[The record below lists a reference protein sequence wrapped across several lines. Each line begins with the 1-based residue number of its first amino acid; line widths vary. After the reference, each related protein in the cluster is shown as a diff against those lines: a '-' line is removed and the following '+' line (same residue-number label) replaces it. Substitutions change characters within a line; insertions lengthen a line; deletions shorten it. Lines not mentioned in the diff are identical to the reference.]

1 LDVSGGTKLVYK
13 VSYEKYE
20 EIYEDP
26 EELNAIKKLIETIVL
41 KNIDKRISKL

>member
-1 LDVSGGTKLVYK
+1 VSGGTKLVYK

-20 EIYEDP
+20 EIYKDAK
-26 EELNAIKKLIETIVL
+26 ELSAVKKLIETIVL